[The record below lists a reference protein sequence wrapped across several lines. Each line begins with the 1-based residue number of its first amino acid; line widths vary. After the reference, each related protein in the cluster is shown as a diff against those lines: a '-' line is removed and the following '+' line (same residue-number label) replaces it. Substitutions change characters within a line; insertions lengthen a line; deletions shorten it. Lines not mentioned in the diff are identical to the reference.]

1 MQELL
6 RRTVT
11 GAVFVTVMIA
21 GIYSGRWGYAI
32 LFAAIAGACL
42 WEFLNLVLDHASR
55 RDRVRKFLGL
65 LLGIIPYVLG
75 LVLQWGFIQHKAD
88 FVMIAS
94 LLYAPLVFSA
104 FVYELFTAS
113 ERPFV
118 NLAFLTLTVAYVGTP
133 FGLLNFAVIHN
144 GAYYPNILMGI
155 LLINWANDSGA
166 YLIGSRFG
174 KTPLMLRISP
184 KKTWEGALGG
194 VSMAL
199 LVGYSLHFFWDE
211 IRMIDWM
218 ALAIIIAIFGSL
230 GDLIES
236 MLKRSSQV
244 KDSGSLLPGHGGLL
258 DRFDALIFAL
268 PYVAAYLLWVR

>member
-6 RRTVT
+6 RRTAT
-11 GAVFVTVMIA
+11 AAVFVTVMIA

-42 WEFLNLVLDHASR
+42 WEFLHLVLDRTSR

-65 LLGIIPYVLG
+65 LLGIIPYGLG
-75 LVLQWGFIQHKAD
+75 LVLQWGFIQQKAD

-94 LLYAPLVFSA
+94 LLYAPLVFGA

-118 NLAFLTLTVAYVGTP
+118 NLAFLTLAVAYVGAP
-133 FGLLNFAVIHN
+133 FGLLNFVVIHN
-144 GAYYPNILMGI
+144 GEYYPNILMGI

-184 KKTWEGALGG
+184 KKTWEGTLGG
-194 VSMAL
+194 VMAAL
-199 LVGYSLHFFWDE
+199 LVGYCLHFFWDE
-211 IRMIDWM
+211 IRMIDWL
-218 ALAIIIAIFGSL
+218 ALAAIIAIFGSL

-236 MLKRSSQV
+236 MLKRSLQI
-244 KDSGSLLPGHGGLL
+244 KDSGAILPGHGGLL

-268 PYVAAYLLWVR
+268 PYVTAYLLWVR

>member
-118 NLAFLTLTVAYVGTP
+118 NLAFLTLTVAYVGAP

-144 GAYYPNILMGI
+144 GEYYPNILMGI